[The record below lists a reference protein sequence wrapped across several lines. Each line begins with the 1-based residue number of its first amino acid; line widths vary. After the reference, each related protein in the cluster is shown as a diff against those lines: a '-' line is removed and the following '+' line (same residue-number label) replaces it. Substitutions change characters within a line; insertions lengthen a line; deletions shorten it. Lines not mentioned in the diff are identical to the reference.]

1 MTQTKTVLI
10 TGAGSGIGRALALE
24 AARRGHRTLLAGRR
38 AAPLAETAA
47 LIAEAAPEAA
57 AATPVIADITTP
69 EGRAAL
75 TRAAASG
82 LDILINNAG
91 TLSAGRLCDQS
102 DMAVEAMIRT
112 NLIAP
117 VLLTR
122 DLLPALSQ
130 ARGRVV
136 NVGSV
141 FGDIAFPYFTV
152 YSATKFGLRGFSDG
166 LRRELAAQGV
176 AVTHIAPRATQ
187 TAAKDEFDAFIEPF
201 GMKLDNADWIA
212 HRAWNAIDRGKRSLL
227 PSFSERFFVLLQ
239 NHAPKL
245 IDRALGK
252 QAASPAAQRAL
263 NT

>member
-24 AARRGHRTLLAGRR
+24 AARLGHRTLLAGRR

-57 AATPVIADITTP
+57 ATPVIADITTP

-75 TRAAASG
+75 VEAAATG
-82 LDILINNAG
+82 LDVLINNAG
-91 TLSAGRLCDQS
+91 TLSAGRLRDQS
-102 DMAVEAMIRT
+102 DAAIEAMIRT

-176 AVTHIAPRATQ
+176 AVTHIAPRATR

-212 HRAWNAIDRGKRSLL
+212 HRAWNAIERGKRSLL

-245 IDRALGK
+245 VDRALGK